1 MNAVQDWTRYI
12 FSVNSHSLSLPTTC
26 SVCHFAQHKNPPRLW
41 KACRGPGYLS
51 DHRRRR
57 RTVAHGLSHVIPTSE
72 QANWHRPDR
81 SPTGLG
87 KNTVWT
93 RASPAA
99 GPPATRLVYMNEP
112 LCTTAVITPAASEYV
127 AAQLRLR
134 CACKLIMTLLFEVDV
149 VLLPKPGV
157 GQVAGIRFCLAG
169 EQCILGDVDSDV
181 FRRSDDVWRP

>member
-1 MNAVQDWTRYI
+1 
-12 FSVNSHSLSLPTTC
+12 
-26 SVCHFAQHKNPPRLW
+26 
-41 KACRGPGYLS
+41 
-51 DHRRRR
+51 
-57 RTVAHGLSHVIPTSE
+57 
-72 QANWHRPDR
+72 
-81 SPTGLG
+81 
-87 KNTVWT
+87 
-93 RASPAA
+93 
-99 GPPATRLVYMNEP
+99 MNEP